1 MAEHKNG
8 YNWRHLHLRLS
19 WIIAALVV
27 IFGAVY
33 LRLHHTIVGV
43 RSEPVVRQNLVSS
56 ISTNGQV
63 EPLTNFEAHA
73 PEAATVLRVFVHE
86 GEHVRRGQ
94 MLVQLDDSSTKAQ
107 AARANAQLRSAEAD
121 RSAIEA
127 GGTRPDI
134 LNLQDQLAK
143 ARSEQIAAQA
153 GVESLKRLQQTG
165 AASAGEVQQAQARL
179 DSANATLQNLEMRK
193 SQPFAPQDVQ
203 RVNASVAGAQAA
215 VDAAQEMLR
224 QSSIRSAVDGT
235 VYQIP
240 VRQGKFVNAGDLV
253 VQVANLNDLQVRAF
267 VDEPEIGKLRVGEP
281 VTILWDALP
290 TESWHGQV
298 KTVPETV
305 VPRNT
310 RTVGEVLCSV
320 ENTDADASGAAKL
333 LPNVNVNVAIQVAR
347 ADNVLTVPREAVHQ
361 DGNGRFV
368 LVVRDGRLRRAD
380 VQTGISSLTRV
391 EMLSGLHEGDRIA
404 INAYNNEPLREGM
417 YVKLQP

>member
-8 YNWRHLHLRLS
+8 KNRHLHLRLS
-19 WIIAALVV
+19 WIIAALV
-27 IFGAVY
+27 IIAGAVY
-33 LRLHHTIVGV
+33 LSLHHTTIGV
-43 RSEPVVRQNLVSS
+43 RSELVVRQNLVSS

-63 EPLTNFEAHA
+63 EPITNFEAHA
-73 PEAATVLRVFVHE
+73 PSATTVLRVFVHE

-94 MLVQLDDSSTKAQ
+94 MLVQLDDSAARAQ
-107 AARANAQLRSAEAD
+107 AARANAQLKSAEAD

-127 GGTRPDI
+127 GGTRPDV
-134 LNLQDQLAK
+134 LNLQDQIAK

-179 DSANATLQNLEMRK
+179 DSANATLQVLEMRK

-203 RVNASVAGAQAA
+203 RVEASVAGAQAA
-215 VDAAQEMLR
+215 LAAAQEMLR

-253 VQVANLNDLQVRAF
+253 VQVANLKDLQVRAF
-267 VDEPEIGKLRVGEP
+267 VDEPEIGKLRVGQP

-290 TESWHGQV
+290 TQSWHGQV

-310 RTVGEVLCSV
+310 RTVAEVLCSV
-320 ENTDADASGAAKL
+320 DNTGADATGAAKL

-361 DGNGRFV
+361 DGTGRFV
-368 LVVRDGRLRRAD
+368 LVVRDGRRRRAD
-380 VQTGISSLTRV
+380 RHLQLDTR
-391 EMLSGLHEGDRIA
+391 R
-404 INAYNNEPLREGM
+404 NPLRRQRRRP
-417 YVKLQP
+417 YRDQCLQ